1 MRCLGSE
8 THVPNQCWVT
18 ARCPQS
24 RAHSDATV
32 TRGQRMVA
40 VVLPYLSSDP
50 AAHLLL
56 QETSLSPEGA
66 KAPRPLNSRQSQK
79 VALPELWL
87 CAQGPS
93 WTPLM
98 LTADWGLVGS
108 TVDPILSNRQTEA
121 QRGKLA
127 YHKPQTRLQM
137 ARLWS
142 LAARVHSQP
151 CLLCSG
157 DLGEV
162 TLT

>member
-1 MRCLGSE
+1 
-8 THVPNQCWVT
+8 
-18 ARCPQS
+18 
-24 RAHSDATV
+24 
-32 TRGQRMVA
+32 
-40 VVLPYLSSDP
+40 
-50 AAHLLL
+50 
-56 QETSLSPEGA
+56 
-66 KAPRPLNSRQSQK
+66 
-79 VALPELWL
+79 
-87 CAQGPS
+87 
-93 WTPLM
+93 M

-142 LAARVHSQP
+142 LAAQVHSQP